1 MDGILL
7 FVGGMGPMEL
17 AFILMIVILLFGAN
31 KLPELARS
39 SGQAMGEFQ
48 KGRAEIERELKEAA
62 STESPATQPI
72 RQERTETIG
81 SETVDTETTPSN

>member
-7 FVGGMGPMEL
+7 FVGGFGPMEL
-17 AFILMIVILLFGAN
+17 ALILMLVVLLFGAN

-48 KGRAEIERELKEAA
+48 KGRAEIERELKDAA
-62 STESPATQPI
+62 STETPTTRPV
-72 RQERTETIG
+72 ERDE
-81 SETVDTETTPSN
+81 SETVEPEKTASN

>member
-7 FVGGMGPMEL
+7 FVGGIGPLEL
-17 AFILMIVILLFGAN
+17 AFILMIVVLLFGAN

-39 SGQAMGEFQ
+39 SGQAMGEFR

-62 STESPATQPI
+62 SVEPTASRAA
-72 RQERTETIG
+72 ERE
-81 SETVDTETTPSN
+81 DTELIESESGATN